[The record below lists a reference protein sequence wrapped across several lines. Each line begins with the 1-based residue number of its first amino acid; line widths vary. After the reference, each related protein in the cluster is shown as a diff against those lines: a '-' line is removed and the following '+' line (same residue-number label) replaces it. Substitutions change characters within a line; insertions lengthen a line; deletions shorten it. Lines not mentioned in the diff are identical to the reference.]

1 MTSKE
6 RAALRAQANTI
17 DTTLMV
23 GKGGVSE
30 TLVAEAEKLLDI
42 HELVKG
48 RVLETAMMT
57 PREVC
62 DALCEATGAEG
73 IQVVGSKFVIWR
85 KSEKVEQEKK
95 AEKKA
100 ATPKKVSGN
109 YNPVKAGITRR
120 KQQAKERRKQQKE
133 YFHEAAVKAAI
144 ERRKQQEEQK
154 GQESESAP
162 AWEDEDAEYYELHHA
177 IRDDLSYQVEL
188 EKVQLNGENDQEEN
202 LYVITGEKPVIQGE
216 NNENLDVLNDALTAE
231 YQDLQEY
238 MEMITGDLGID
249 GAEPVQVSVDCYVTY
264 MDEEFLSVVYN
275 VRISMEYYGQVYL
288 SCVNINMESGVVM
301 HNLMDLIHVDDAF
314 AIEFRERNARQNQT
328 DSIDYMSDQEVA
340 AYLCGENTGIAY
352 FTPLGMEIGFNYEL
366 GWITVTYQ
374 DYRDYLRSL

>member
-95 AEKKA
+95 A

-144 ERRKQQEEQK
+144 ERRKQQE
-154 GQESESAP
+154 G
-162 AWEDEDAEYYELHHA
+162 
-177 IRDDLSYQVEL
+177 
-188 EKVQLNGENDQEEN
+188 
-202 LYVITGEKPVIQGE
+202 
-216 NNENLDVLNDALTAE
+216 
-231 YQDLQEY
+231 
-238 MEMITGDLGID
+238 
-249 GAEPVQVSVDCYVTY
+249 
-264 MDEEFLSVVYN
+264 
-275 VRISMEYYGQVYL
+275 
-288 SCVNINMESGVVM
+288 
-301 HNLMDLIHVDDAF
+301 
-314 AIEFRERNARQNQT
+314 
-328 DSIDYMSDQEVA
+328 
-340 AYLCGENTGIAY
+340 
-352 FTPLGMEIGFNYEL
+352 
-366 GWITVTYQ
+366 
-374 DYRDYLRSL
+374 

>member
-95 AEKKA
+95 KAEKKA

-109 YNPVKAGITRR
+109 YNPVKAGITTASSRR
-120 KQQAKERRKQQKE
+120 KSAASSRR
-133 YFHEAAVKAAI
+133 
-144 ERRKQQEEQK
+144 
-154 GQESESAP
+154 S
-162 AWEDEDAEYYELHHA
+162 
-177 IRDDLSYQVEL
+177 
-188 EKVQLNGENDQEEN
+188 
-202 LYVITGEKPVIQGE
+202 
-216 NNENLDVLNDALTAE
+216 
-231 YQDLQEY
+231 
-238 MEMITGDLGID
+238 
-249 GAEPVQVSVDCYVTY
+249 
-264 MDEEFLSVVYN
+264 
-275 VRISMEYYGQVYL
+275 IST
-288 SCVNINMESGVVM
+288 
-301 HNLMDLIHVDDAF
+301 
-314 AIEFRERNARQNQT
+314 RQ
-328 DSIDYMSDQEVA
+328 
-340 AYLCGENTGIAY
+340 
-352 FTPLGMEIGFNYEL
+352 P
-366 GWITVTYQ
+366 
-374 DYRDYLRSL
+374 

>member
-95 AEKKA
+95 KAEKKA
-100 ATPKKVSGN
+100 AKNYLPVLRIISLLKKLRQEPRQGRHH
-109 YNPVKAGITRR
+109 PPQAAGERAP
-120 KQQAKERRKQQKE
+120 QA
-133 YFHEAAVKAAI
+133 
-144 ERRKQQEEQK
+144 
-154 GQESESAP
+154 
-162 AWEDEDAEYYELHHA
+162 AEGVFPRGSREGRHREKKTAGRL
-177 IRDDLSYQVEL
+177 IR
-188 EKVQLNGENDQEEN
+188 
-202 LYVITGEKPVIQGE
+202 
-216 NNENLDVLNDALTAE
+216 
-231 YQDLQEY
+231 
-238 MEMITGDLGID
+238 
-249 GAEPVQVSVDCYVTY
+249 
-264 MDEEFLSVVYN
+264 
-275 VRISMEYYGQVYL
+275 
-288 SCVNINMESGVVM
+288 
-301 HNLMDLIHVDDAF
+301 
-314 AIEFRERNARQNQT
+314 
-328 DSIDYMSDQEVA
+328 
-340 AYLCGENTGIAY
+340 
-352 FTPLGMEIGFNYEL
+352 
-366 GWITVTYQ
+366 
-374 DYRDYLRSL
+374 